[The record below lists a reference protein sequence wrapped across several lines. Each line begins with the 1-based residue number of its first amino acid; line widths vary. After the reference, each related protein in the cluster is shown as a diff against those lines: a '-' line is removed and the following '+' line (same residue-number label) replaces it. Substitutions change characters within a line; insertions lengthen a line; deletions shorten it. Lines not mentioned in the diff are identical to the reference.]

1 MSFAVS
7 RTDATSMLGG
17 LGTPCIAVLRAGT
30 GLLPERLVIETLRDR
45 GARSHR

>member
-7 RTDATSMLGG
+7 RTDATSMR
-17 LGTPCIAVLRAGT
+17 GTLDTLCIAVLRAGN
-30 GLLPERLVIETLRDR
+30 GLLPERPVIETLRDR